1 MDNILEVI
9 MERLD
14 HMDRGELETLNRLL
28 DLIELRQSDPAPYY
42 YCFLNAY
49 GAPLLESMLRF
60 LS

>member
-28 DLIELRQSDPAPYY
+28 DLIELRQSDPAPSP
-42 YCFLNAY
+42 
-49 GAPLLESMLRF
+49 GSAPEGL
-60 LS
+60 